1 MRRIC
6 KCAVLL
12 SGLLF
17 APNLPAQD
25 QPPDEKRFEIDLSE
39 LQKEVDKAAS
49 KPYSFSGF
57 FEFQPITFGVDRD
70 HAFAKLR
77 FDLLRNGRTFEQYN
91 FGLRLEGSYKKDI
104 FSVSFQSETFV
115 QNQFVGWQQSTKLLQ
130 GLISLRP
137 NDNFS
142 LEAGN
147 KIFKW
152 GKGYAWSPV
161 AFVDRPKNPEDPEEI
176 RQGYTVLNATWNQ
189 SFAGPLSNASLSAAA
204 VPVWEHVNTD
214 FGKPYQVNFASKLYL
229 LYYDTDIDI
238 TFLTGSSRTTRF
250 GFDFSRNLST
260 NLEVHGE
267 WARINNFKMTT
278 INAQGVGSSHQWDAV
293 SYLLGL
299 RYLTEQETTYILE
312 YYRNGT
318 GLSQDQFK
326 DFVTFVNDSYT
337 TYRNTGNRSGLVRAS
352 QLAESVYGRPNPMG
366 HYLYFRASQKEP
378 FDILYFT
385 PALTTTIN
393 LQDGSFSVIPELA
406 YSPTTN
412 LELRFRTPVL
422 IGWRGTEYGEK
433 QNNYRV
439 EFRLRY
445 YFSLDSIL
453 DSIF

>member
-1 MRRIC
+1 
-6 KCAVLL
+6 
-12 SGLLF
+12 
-17 APNLPAQD
+17 
-25 QPPDEKRFEIDLSE
+25 
-39 LQKEVDKAAS
+39 
-49 KPYSFSGF
+49 
-57 FEFQPITFGVDRD
+57 
-70 HAFAKLR
+70 
-77 FDLLRNGRTFEQYN
+77 
-91 FGLRLEGSYKKDI
+91 
-104 FSVSFQSETFV
+104 
-115 QNQFVGWQQSTKLLQ
+115 LQ
-130 GLISLRP
+130 GLVSLRP

-161 AFVDRPKNPEDPEEI
+161 AFVDRPKNPEDPEEL
-176 RQGYTVLNATWNQ
+176 RQGFTVLNATWNQ
-189 SFAGPLSNASLSAAA
+189 SFAGPLSNAALSAAA

-214 FGKPYQVNFASKLYL
+214 FGKPNHVNFASKFYL
-229 LYYDTDIDI
+229 LYYDTDIDV

-267 WARINNFKMTT
+267 WARINNFKLKP
-278 INAQGVGSSHQWDAV
+278 INAQGGGSSHQWDAI

-318 GLSQDQFK
+318 GLSQNQFE
-326 DFVTFVNDSYT
+326 DFVAYVNSSYKTFRD
-337 TYRNTGNRSGLVRAS
+337 TGNKSGLKHAS
-352 QLAESVYGRPNPMG
+352 QLADAVYGKPNPMRD
-366 HYLYFRASQKEP
+366 YLYFRASQKEP

-385 PALTTTIN
+385 PALTSIIN
-393 LQDGSFSVIPELA
+393 LQDGSLVVIPELS

-422 IGWRGTEYGEK
+422 IGGRGTEYGER
-433 QNNYRV
+433 QNDYRV

-445 YFSLDSIL
+445 YFGLDSIL
-453 DSIF
+453 SSIF